1 MKVHPLEQFYKENVN
16 RLKEQMR
23 KQEKERSEQIRKQV
37 REEQK
42 ALYEKKL
49 QESRE
54 ARRRELRLIQDELTR
69 ITEQAESLKA
79 QIDRALCEKEA

>member
-1 MKVHPLEQFYKENVN
+1 MKVHQLEQFYKENVG
-16 RLKEQMR
+16 RLKEQMK
-23 KQEKERSEQIRKQV
+23 KQEKERMDRIRQQV

-49 QESRE
+49 QESKE
-54 ARRRELRLIQDELTR
+54 ARRRELHLIQDELTR

-79 QIDRALCEKEA
+79 QIDRALREKEA

>member
-1 MKVHPLEQFYKENVN
+1 MKGHPLEQFYRENVI

-23 KQEKERSEQIRKQV
+23 KQEKERSEQIRRQV

-42 ALYEKKL
+42 AFYEKKL
-49 QESRE
+49 QESKE

-69 ITEQAESLKA
+69 ITEQAAGLKE
-79 QIDRALCEKEA
+79 QIDRALNEKEA

>member
-1 MKVHPLEQFYKENVN
+1 MKVHPLEQFYKE
-16 RLKEQMR
+16 
-23 KQEKERSEQIRKQV
+23 RSEQLKKQV

-49 QESRE
+49 QESKE
-54 ARRRELRLIQDELTR
+54 ARRRELHLIQDELTR

-79 QIDRALCEKEA
+79 QIDRALREKEA

>member
-1 MKVHPLEQFYKENVN
+1 MKVHQLEQFYKENVG
-16 RLKEQMR
+16 RFKEQMK
-23 KQEKERSEQIRKQV
+23 KQEHERLEQVRRQV

-69 ITEQAESLKA
+69 IAEQAAGLKA
-79 QIDRALCEKEA
+79 QIDRVLEGKEE